1 MLIKMFLSLVAIIFS
16 ILMFYVTIINY
27 KKKIINQLE
36 LLIWSLIWIGII
48 SLSIRPDFI
57 DDYFLN
63 KYNTDIFYLITVV
76 SIIFLLIFC
85 YFNMI
90 QIKIIEKKINT
101 IIRAEALKKII
112 NKIKK

>member
-1 MLIKMFLSLVAIIFS
+1 
-16 ILMFYVTIINY
+16 MFYVTIINY

-36 LLIWSLIWIGII
+36 LLIWSLVWIGII
-48 SLSIRPDFI
+48 FLSIRPNFI
-57 DDYFLN
+57 DEYFSN
-63 KYNTDIFYLITVV
+63 TYNINIFYFITVL

-90 QIKIIEKKINT
+90 KIKIIEKKINT
-101 IIRAEALKKII
+101 IIRAEALKKIL

>member
-63 KYNTDIFYLITVV
+63 KYNTDIFYLITVL

>member
-101 IIRAEALKKII
+101 IIRAEALKK
-112 NKIKK
+112 NYK